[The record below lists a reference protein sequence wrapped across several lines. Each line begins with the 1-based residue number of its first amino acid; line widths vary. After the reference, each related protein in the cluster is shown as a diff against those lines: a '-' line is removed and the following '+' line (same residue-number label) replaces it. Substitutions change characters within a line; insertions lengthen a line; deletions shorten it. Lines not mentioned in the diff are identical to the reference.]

1 MTTPVQVDHWDALA
15 DYERIVRTVKALEAN
30 NITPIVVS
38 SGAEARQKIY
48 ELIPEGAE
56 VLTATSATLQE
67 IGLVPEIN
75 ESGRYV
81 SIRKQIMVLNRE
93 TQAIEIRRLGAT
105 PEYVVGSVHAV
116 TEQGYLMVASFGGSQ
131 LAPYVYGAGR
141 AIWVVGTNKL
151 VKDMDE
157 GFQRIEQRS
166 LPLESERLFKA
177 VGRHSEIGKI
187 LIVRKEPNPTRST
200 VILVKEKL
208 GF

>member
-1 MTTPVQVDHWDALA
+1 VTTPGQVHNWDALA
-15 DYERIVRTVKALEAN
+15 AEDRIAKTIKALEAN
-30 NITPIVVS
+30 KITPIVVN
-38 SGAEARQKIY
+38 SGAEATQKIY

-56 VLTATSATLQE
+56 VFTATSATLQP

-75 ESGRYV
+75 ESGRYISV
-81 SIRKQIMVLNRE
+81 RKQIMALNRE

-105 PEYVVGSVHAV
+105 PEYVVGSIHAV
-116 TEQGYLMVASFGGSQ
+116 TEQGSLSIASFGGSQ
-131 LAPYVYGAGR
+131 LAPYVFGAGK

-166 LPLESERLFKA
+166 LPLESERLQKA
-177 VGRHSEIGKI
+177 VGRQSEIGKV
-187 LIVRKEPNPTRST
+187 LIIRKEANPTRST
-200 VILVKEKL
+200 VILVKENL